1 MFWEGVGDI
10 ALGRRVASSAFI
22 SFPPFPALV
31 YIPPMVFLLSSCFIG
46 WLVGVWPWTPF
57 VFLLRSCFIGW
68 LVGVRPGTP
77 LLGLG
82 PGSRGVGRVRAADC
96 PACLS
101 GTRWLISYFGTAQP
115 SCRLPAGRVCS
126 GRAYR
131 PPGLEHSRGSGV
143 AALPPGPR
151 RRPRPC
157 CLPRLRWWSL
167 VRCSGVLSPCHPSR
181 WGLLGSVFCARSIS
195 LSDVFV
201 SDAG

>member
-1 MFWEGVGDI
+1 M
-10 ALGRRVASSAFI
+10 
-22 SFPPFPALV
+22 
-31 YIPPMVFLLSSCFIG
+31 
-46 WLVGVWPWTPF
+46 
-57 VFLLRSCFIGW
+57 W
-68 LVGVRPGTP
+68 LVGVRPGTL

-82 PGSRGVGRVRAADC
+82 PGSRDLGRVRAADC

-101 GTRWLISYFGTAQP
+101 GTRWLTSYLGTVQP

-151 RRPRPC
+151 CRPRPC

-167 VRCSGVLSPCHPSR
+167 VRYSGVLSSCHPARLSR
-181 WGLLGSVFCARSIS
+181 LKSVLCLPLCLSPWVMDVCLINVLLETAATAFLVSCASLVCCVYLLCQPAVVAVAACFGWGLGTLTLVM
-195 LSDVFV
+195 L
-201 SDAG
+201 